1 MRQLPLAV
9 LSLVAVAAPLYAA
22 DTPKT
27 WEGLEQ
33 RPVKGLD
40 LVYVRP
46 GAQLQGYK
54 SILIDT
60 PVEVAFDRHWDPNEG
75 VRSTTRRMSAS
86 DIQAIKTEMAAEFH
100 KVFAEELAK
109 GGYALVDQVRDDTL
123 RLHAQIADVFIN
135 APDRM
140 EPGRVT
146 SYTMESGRATLEP
159 ELEDVLRVLG
169 ANRWD
174 VLTKVGLP
182 RSMPYFF
189 GSLKVAI
196 TLAFVGTTVS
206 EMQAANEGI
215 GYLLVSAGS
224 AMQMGLAF
232 AGLVV
237 VGAMAM
243 AMYEFFS
250 VLEKRITGWA
260 HRGSQAH

>member
-22 DTPKT
+22 DAPKT

-123 RLHAQIADVFIN
+123 RLHAQVADVFIN

-146 SYTMESGRATLEP
+146 SYTMESGRATLEL
-159 ELEDVLRVLG
+159 ELRDGATGQLLARVVDEKT
-169 ANRWD
+169 A
-174 VLTKVGLP
+174 P
-182 RSMPYFF
+182 RSGTLQVTNSVTNSADFRQAVRSWARRLVKELD
-189 GSLKVAI
+189 SLNGKP
-196 TLAFVGTTVS
+196 
-206 EMQAANEGI
+206 
-215 GYLLVSAGS
+215 
-224 AMQMGLAF
+224 
-232 AGLVV
+232 
-237 VGAMAM
+237 
-243 AMYEFFS
+243 
-250 VLEKRITGWA
+250 
-260 HRGSQAH
+260 

>member
-9 LSLVAVAAPLYAA
+9 LCLVAVAAPLYAA
-22 DTPKT
+22 DAPKT

-100 KVFAEELAK
+100 KVFADELAK

-146 SYTMESGRATLEP
+146 SYTMESGRATLEL
-159 ELEDVLRVLG
+159 ELRDGATGQLLARVVDEKT
-169 ANRWD
+169 A
-174 VLTKVGLP
+174 P
-182 RSMPYFF
+182 RSGTLQVTNSVTNSADFRQAVRSWARRLVKELD
-189 GSLKVAI
+189 SLNGKP
-196 TLAFVGTTVS
+196 
-206 EMQAANEGI
+206 
-215 GYLLVSAGS
+215 
-224 AMQMGLAF
+224 
-232 AGLVV
+232 
-237 VGAMAM
+237 
-243 AMYEFFS
+243 
-250 VLEKRITGWA
+250 
-260 HRGSQAH
+260 

>member
-146 SYTMESGRATLEP
+146 SYTMESGRATLEL
-159 ELEDVLRVLG
+159 ELRDGATGQLLARVVDEKT
-169 ANRWD
+169 A
-174 VLTKVGLP
+174 P
-182 RSMPYFF
+182 RSGTLQVTNSVTNSADFRQAVRSWARRLVKELD
-189 GSLKVAI
+189 SLNGKP
-196 TLAFVGTTVS
+196 
-206 EMQAANEGI
+206 
-215 GYLLVSAGS
+215 
-224 AMQMGLAF
+224 
-232 AGLVV
+232 
-237 VGAMAM
+237 
-243 AMYEFFS
+243 
-250 VLEKRITGWA
+250 
-260 HRGSQAH
+260 

>member
-22 DTPKT
+22 DAPKT

-146 SYTMESGRATLEP
+146 SYTMESGRATLEL
-159 ELEDVLRVLG
+159 ELRDGATGQLLARVVDEKT
-169 ANRWD
+169 A
-174 VLTKVGLP
+174 P
-182 RSMPYFF
+182 RSGTLQVTNSVTNSADFRQAVRSWARRLVKELD
-189 GSLKVAI
+189 SLNGKP
-196 TLAFVGTTVS
+196 
-206 EMQAANEGI
+206 
-215 GYLLVSAGS
+215 
-224 AMQMGLAF
+224 
-232 AGLVV
+232 
-237 VGAMAM
+237 
-243 AMYEFFS
+243 
-250 VLEKRITGWA
+250 
-260 HRGSQAH
+260 

>member
-9 LSLVAVAAPLYAA
+9 LSLVAVAPLYAA
-22 DTPKT
+22 DAPKT

-60 PVEVAFDRHWDPNEG
+60 PVEVAFDRNWDPNEG

-100 KVFAEELAK
+100 KVFADELAK

-123 RLHAQIADVFIN
+123 RLHAQIANVFIN

-146 SYTMESGRATLEP
+146 SYTMESGRATLEL
-159 ELEDVLRVLG
+159 ELRDGATGQLLARVVDEKT
-169 ANRWD
+169 A
-174 VLTKVGLP
+174 P
-182 RSMPYFF
+182 RSGTLQVTNSVTNSADFRQAVRSWARRLVKELD
-189 GSLKVAI
+189 SLNGKP
-196 TLAFVGTTVS
+196 
-206 EMQAANEGI
+206 
-215 GYLLVSAGS
+215 
-224 AMQMGLAF
+224 
-232 AGLVV
+232 
-237 VGAMAM
+237 
-243 AMYEFFS
+243 
-250 VLEKRITGWA
+250 
-260 HRGSQAH
+260 

>member
-22 DTPKT
+22 DAPKT

-146 SYTMESGRATLEP
+146 SYTMESGRATLERDRP
-159 ELEDVLRVLG
+159 AAGPRRRREDGTAQRHAAGHQLGHELGRLPSGRAQLG
-169 ANRWD
+169 ASPREGTRLAERQA
-174 VLTKVGLP
+174 VIPGGRLTP
-182 RSMPYFF
+182 ARSKRPSRRAPYTAS
-189 GSLKVAI
+189 G
-196 TLAFVGTTVS
+196 
-206 EMQAANEGI
+206 
-215 GYLLVSAGS
+215 
-224 AMQMGLAF
+224 
-232 AGLVV
+232 
-237 VGAMAM
+237 
-243 AMYEFFS
+243 
-250 VLEKRITGWA
+250 
-260 HRGSQAH
+260 

>member
-22 DTPKT
+22 DAPKT

-60 PVEVAFDRHWDPNEG
+60 PVEVAFDRNWDPNEG

-100 KVFAEELAK
+100 KVFADELAK

-123 RLHAQIADVFIN
+123 RLHAQIANVFIN

-146 SYTMESGRATLEP
+146 SYTMESGRATLEL
-159 ELEDVLRVLG
+159 ELRDGATGQLLARVVDEKT
-169 ANRWD
+169 A
-174 VLTKVGLP
+174 P
-182 RSMPYFF
+182 RSGTLQVTNSVTNSADFRQAVRSWARRLVKELD
-189 GSLKVAI
+189 SLNGKP
-196 TLAFVGTTVS
+196 
-206 EMQAANEGI
+206 
-215 GYLLVSAGS
+215 
-224 AMQMGLAF
+224 
-232 AGLVV
+232 
-237 VGAMAM
+237 
-243 AMYEFFS
+243 
-250 VLEKRITGWA
+250 
-260 HRGSQAH
+260 